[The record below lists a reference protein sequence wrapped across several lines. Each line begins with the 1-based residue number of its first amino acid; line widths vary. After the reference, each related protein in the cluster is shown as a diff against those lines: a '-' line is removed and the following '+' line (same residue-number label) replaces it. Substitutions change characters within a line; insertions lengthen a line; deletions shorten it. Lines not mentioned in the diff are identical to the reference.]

1 MEFAWNTQKN
11 KLSDVKGKEIEQDR
25 KSDNLKNDDIDK
37 SKTHL
42 NYDLIQSNLNLYQ
55 RVKNRVD
62 AVRQNSRIQKNS
74 VVMYSNVIT
83 VNKNE
88 FQQWG
93 TERTKAYFQSVTE
106 FFQNEFGK
114 ENVVSAKVHL
124 DETTPHMHLH
134 FVPISQEGKLQA
146 RKVMTPSKINKIH
159 SDAPK
164 FLQSKGF
171 DVERGKGE
179 TGRKNIKD
187 IHKYKL
193 EKLVSSVEELEQ
205 KLDVLNKTIYDL
217 SNIKP
222 IEELDVSKF
231 DIKNK
236 ALSKNKLVID
246 KSEFNTLLESY
257 SLSIDR
263 IKELENTVL
272 KLKMNNLDLDNKILF
287 FEKREKDLIE
297 DRAFYIKEKDRIK
310 KYEKILQKKEER
322 NTEFYKELFLKEQ
335 SLIKEK
341 DEYKSKVRD
350 EYKSEINEKSEVI
363 NDLNKILL
371 NLCDEKKKTKTLHEE
386 EKDYICSMMNDETL
400 YYICKLNR
408 NRELLNKITNTY
420 KIDLKPFTDYSY
432 DKKDIYIAISNY
444 KELNLKNKDNY
455 TFNEFDK
462 IVSNLKKGDFKSVV
476 AYIFNKKNFEYLYGF
491 NINPKD
497 ENYLETLEKDINS
510 FEGVCYKPILNKIF
524 TDFKLEKKKQLERN
538 KQISQSFSYEM
549 EM

>member
-93 TERTKAYFQSVTE
+93 TEKTKAYFQSVTE

-350 EYKSEINEKSEVI
+350 EYKSEINEKNEVI

>member
-25 KSDNLKNDDIDK
+25 KSNNLKNDDIDK

-93 TERTKAYFQSVTE
+93 TEKTKAYFQSVTE

-205 KLDVLNKTIYDL
+205 KLDILNKTIYDL

-222 IEELDVSKF
+222 IEEVDVSKF

-263 IKELENTVL
+263 VKELENTVL
-272 KLKMNNLDLDNKILF
+272 KLKMDNLDLDNKILF

-297 DRAFYIKEKDRIK
+297 DRSFYIKEKDRIK

-322 NTEFYKELFLKEQ
+322 NTEFYKELFSKEQ

-341 DEYKSKVRD
+341 NAYKSKVRD
-350 EYKSEINEKSEVI
+350 EFNFEINAKNEVI
-363 NDLNKILL
+363 NDLNKIVL
-371 NLCDEKKKTKTLHEE
+371 NLCDEKKKAKSLYEE
-386 EKDYICSMMNDETL
+386 ERDYIYSMLNDENL
-400 YYICKLNR
+400 YYICKFNR
-408 NRELLNKITNTY
+408 NKELLNKITNTY

-444 KELNLKNKDNY
+444 KELNLKKTDNY

-462 IVSNLKKGDFKSVV
+462 IISNLKKGDSKSVV

-491 NINPKD
+491 NINPKN
-497 ENYLETLEKDINS
+497 ENYLEDLEKRINS
-510 FEGVCYKPILNKIF
+510 YEGICDKPILNKIL
-524 TDFKLEKKKQLERN
+524 TDFKLEKKIQLERN

>member
-11 KLSDVKGKEIEQDR
+11 KLSDVKGKEIEQER

-93 TERTKAYFQSVTE
+93 TEKTKAYFQSVTE

-322 NTEFYKELFLKEQ
+322 NTEFYKELFSKEQ

-341 DEYKSKVRD
+341 DAYKSKVRD
-350 EYKSEINEKSEVI
+350 EFNFEINAKNEVI
-363 NDLNKILL
+363 NDLNKIVL
-371 NLCDEKKKTKTLHEE
+371 NLCDEKKKAKSLYEE
-386 EKDYICSMMNDETL
+386 ERDYIYSMLNDENL
-400 YYICKLNR
+400 YYICKFNR
-408 NRELLNKITNTY
+408 NKELLNKITNTY

-444 KELNLKNKDNY
+444 KELNLKKTDNY

-462 IVSNLKKGDFKSVV
+462 IISNLKKGDSKSVV

-491 NINPKD
+491 NINPKN
-497 ENYLETLEKDINS
+497 ENYLEDLEKRINS
-510 FEGVCYKPILNKIF
+510 YEGICDKPILNKIL

>member
-62 AVRQNSRIQKNS
+62 VVRQNSRIQKNS

-93 TERTKAYFQSVTE
+93 TEKTKAYFQSVTE

-322 NTEFYKELFLKEQ
+322 NTEFYKELFSKEQ

-341 DEYKSKVRD
+341 DAYKSKVRD
-350 EYKSEINEKSEVI
+350 EFNFEINAKNEVI
-363 NDLNKILL
+363 NDLNKIVL
-371 NLCDEKKKTKTLHEE
+371 NLCDEKKKAKSLYEE
-386 EKDYICSMMNDETL
+386 ERDYIYSMLNDENL
-400 YYICKLNR
+400 YYICKFNR
-408 NRELLNKITNTY
+408 NKELLNKITNTY

-444 KELNLKNKDNY
+444 KELNLKKTDNY

-462 IVSNLKKGDFKSVV
+462 IISNLKKGDSKSVV

-491 NINPKD
+491 NINPKN
-497 ENYLETLEKDINS
+497 ENYLEDLEKRINS
-510 FEGVCYKPILNKIF
+510 YEGICDKPILNKIL

>member
-93 TERTKAYFQSVTE
+93 TEKTKAYFQSVTE

-236 ALSKNKLVID
+236 ALSKNKLIID

-350 EYKSEINEKSEVI
+350 EFKSEINEKNEVI

-420 KIDLKPFTDYSY
+420 KIDLKPFTNYSY

>member
-11 KLSDVKGKEIEQDR
+11 KLSDVKGKEIEQER

-42 NYDLIQSNLNLYQ
+42 NYDLIQSNINLYQ

-62 AVRQNSRIQKNS
+62 SVRQNSRIQKNS

-93 TERTKAYFQSVTE
+93 TEKTKAYFQCVTE

-134 FVPISQEGKLQA
+134 FVPISEEGKLQA

-205 KLDVLNKTIYDL
+205 ELDVLNKTIYDL

-222 IEELDVSKF
+222 IEEVDVSKF

-272 KLKMNNLDLDNKILF
+272 KLKMDNLDLDNKILF

-322 NTEFYKELFLKEQ
+322 NTEFYKELFLKDQ

-350 EYKSEINEKSEVI
+350 EFKSEINEKNEVI

-444 KELNLKNKDNY
+444 KELNLKKTDNY

-462 IVSNLKKGDFKSVV
+462 IISNLKKGDSKSVV

-491 NINPKD
+491 NINPKN
-497 ENYLETLEKDINS
+497 ENYLEDLEKSINS
-510 FEGVCYKPILNKIF
+510 YEGICDKPILNKIL
-524 TDFKLEKKKQLERN
+524 TDFKLEKKKQLEIN
-538 KQISQSFSYEM
+538 KQRSQSFSYEM

>member
-88 FQQWG
+88 FQKWE
-93 TERTKAYFQSVTE
+93 TEKTKAYFECVTE

-350 EYKSEINEKSEVI
+350 EYKSEINEKNEVI

>member
-11 KLSDVKGKEIEQDR
+11 KLSDVKGKEIEQER

-93 TERTKAYFQSVTE
+93 TEKTKAYFQSVTE

-205 KLDVLNKTIYDL
+205 KLDILNKTIYDL

-222 IEELDVSKF
+222 IEEVDVSKF

-263 IKELENTVL
+263 VKELENTVL
-272 KLKMNNLDLDNKILF
+272 KLKMDNLDLDNKILF

-297 DRAFYIKEKDRIK
+297 DRSFYIKEKDRIK

-322 NTEFYKELFLKEQ
+322 NTEFYKELFSKEQ

-350 EYKSEINEKSEVI
+350 EFNSEINEKNIII

-371 NLCDEKKKTKTLHEE
+371 NLCDENKKIKTLHEE
-386 EKDYICSMMNDETL
+386 EKDYIYSKENHKYLNQFYKL
-400 YYICKLNR
+400 YR
-408 NRELLNKITNTY
+408 NKELLNKIIDTY
-420 KIDLKPFTDYSY
+420 KIDLKPCIDDSY
-432 DKKDIYIAISNY
+432 DKKDICIIISNY
-444 KELNLKNKDNY
+444 KELKLKNNVKY

-462 IVSNLKKGDFKSVV
+462 VLKSLKEENFKSVV
-476 AYIFNKKNFEYLYGF
+476 AYIFDKKKREYLYGF
-491 NINPKD
+491 NIDPKN
-497 ENYLETLEKDINS
+497 ENYLEGLEKNINLYES
-510 FEGVCYKPILNKIF
+510 ICDKTILNKIF
-524 TDFKLEKKKQLERN
+524 TDFKLEKKKQLEIN

>member
-11 KLSDVKGKEIEQDR
+11 KLSDVKGKEIEQER
-25 KSDNLKNDDIDK
+25 KSDNLKNEDIDK
-37 SKTHL
+37 NKTHL

-93 TERTKAYFQSVTE
+93 TEKTKAYFQSVTE

-322 NTEFYKELFLKEQ
+322 NTEFYKELFSKEQ

-341 DEYKSKVRD
+341 DEYKS
-350 EYKSEINEKSEVI
+350 EINEKNEVI

-462 IVSNLKKGDFKSVV
+462 IISNLKKGDSKSVV